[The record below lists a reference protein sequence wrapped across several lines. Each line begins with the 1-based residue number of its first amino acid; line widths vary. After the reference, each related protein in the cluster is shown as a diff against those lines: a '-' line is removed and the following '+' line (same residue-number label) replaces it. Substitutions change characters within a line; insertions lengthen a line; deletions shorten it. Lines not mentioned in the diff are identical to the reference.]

1 MRNWAGP
8 DADLY
13 RVIINDYFRR
23 KRHIG
28 ETTGDLFQS

>member
-1 MRNWAGP
+1 MRNWARE

-23 KRHIG
+23 KRAIG
-28 ETTGDLFQS
+28 ESSGDLFAR